1 MIDYVDKFVGLMKA
15 ERFAHKI
22 LDVGIGNGEKSLKL
36 AEIGHTV
43 VGITNCEEEYERA
56 KWAARRRGLGNCTFL
71 MMSVEGT
78 KEEFDVSFFN
88 HIIVSKVLHLL
99 PNQAITSTIGTLKS
113 LTAPGG
119 LHIVQG
125 YLVDPALSQS
135 KNNRESMF
143 KPEEL
148 ARIYAKDCWEI
159 TDYAEDPFS
168 RQIAGG
174 KEWVTSLVRMIARKS
189 KAPSDN
195 EGLKGS
201 GL

>member
-1 MIDYVDKFVGLMKA
+1 M
-15 ERFAHKI
+15 
-22 LDVGIGNGEKSLKL
+22 

-43 VGITNCEEEYERA
+43 VGITNCEEEYKKA